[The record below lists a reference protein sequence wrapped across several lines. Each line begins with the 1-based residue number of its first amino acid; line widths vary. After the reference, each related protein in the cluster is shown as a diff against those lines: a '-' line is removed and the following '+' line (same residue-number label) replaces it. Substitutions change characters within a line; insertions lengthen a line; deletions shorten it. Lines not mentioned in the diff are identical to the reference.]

1 MAKKSKSLELRKVNT
16 NIVKIGFGLLGLQIS
31 SLISEFGTTQW
42 RSIFERKISV
52 VNDLNIVWMV
62 IIVANK
68 QLGVCSSYF
77 TKLTAYT
84 FIALDTK

>member
-1 MAKKSKSLELRKVNT
+1 MAKKSKSWELIKVNT

-42 RSIFERKISV
+42 RSKFERKFSV
-52 VNDLNIVWMV
+52 KNDLNIVWMV

-68 QLGVCSSYF
+68 QLS
-77 TKLTAYT
+77 
-84 FIALDTK
+84 